1 MTSHSVCRAWAP
13 VFSSI
18 LHRQDICQKEAA
30 TGTHCHVDDPV
41 KVKEGGITSHIY
53 AYLRAM
59 EREGTW
65 YAVDAWI
72 TDLSGRE
79 RLAESTFLVPA
90 MEPELDIENYTWEW
104 DMLLRMFVV
113 CCVQPEA
120 ASNVAIIGTVNEE
133 HERDSG
139 SGGQTVEGSG
149 NGEDHYRDTDILIDR
164 ESRASQEE
172 PAMDRE
178 RIDALLKPE
187 NFNWADEDDDEVSE
201 ETLHSQSQV
210 ETDAEPIRVNI
221 PGGPLIVDS
230 SQIRCQTPE
239 PGQESQTR
247 EDEDPFPVPHVEESE
262 DQMLRA
268 NVEAEFSYR
277 DQMTAWASTT
287 GWNIHHFNW
296 FGEAVYEYS
305 DTPPA
310 VSLWYIVSEPKVS
323 RLYDEMR
330 VQAILTRALKFIDPV
345 IYYGRDWRDMRR
357 RGQDFIRAVTG
368 NVFKCYTLHGMWR
381 EDQNHFDEG
390 TRIDEGIMESYGTEE
405 YVIANGFTVH
415 SAVMNRA
422 ERANAQKS
430 LFERQRSI
438 DPWRHSSIVRQ
449 SRIYALSPLR
459 SCTNVDEKWDDE
471 DEIVNNTPAIDH
483 GLYTITE
490 ELGERN
496 GTAVSSARG
505 IVAHTERPYL
515 QVENI
520 SGSTSAGDLE
530 NNQVLNNYLSS
541 SLQVVPGDH
550 KCPPDP
556 HNVPRGR
563 VRSKFHSLPKLVT
576 PFSSVAASL
585 DSSEE
590 KMVRQ
595 ENSDVDPDNDA
606 DARGVSKQ
614 VMVEKQNPVSG
625 VLQAKKLESPP
636 DPHNIPRVRE
646 RLKCHNL
653 PKLITPFSFLPAV
666 VSPAVVS
673 PAIVSPAIDP
683 KDVHSHDQGGHDSL
697 AEVPGLVSPQREC
710 KPVLSSSTGTVND
723 TELVG
728 STSENP
734 VQTEGGQPITKWSGD
749 GLEEDVK
756 STQSRQHKPRLSW
769 KRFAGHIGRVF
780 GTETSA
786 EAAKVRPGQKLQNT
800 PSTPGAK
807 SPSKSKPHHYIRRA
821 VDSILERLFVSC

>member
-30 TGTHCHVDDPV
+30 TGTQCHVDDPV
-41 KVKEGGITSHIY
+41 KVKENGITSHIY

-79 RLAESTFLVPA
+79 KLAESTFLVPA
-90 MEPELDIENYTWEW
+90 MEPELNIGDYTWEW

-113 CCVQPEA
+113 CCVLPEETSDA
-120 ASNVAIIGTVNEE
+120 AIIGTVSEE

-139 SGGQTVEGSG
+139 RIGQTVEEGSD
-149 NGEDHYRDTDILIDR
+149 NGEGRFRDEDILLDR
-164 ESRASQEE
+164 ESCVSQQET
-172 PAMDRE
+172 AMDPE
-178 RIDALLKPE
+178 RIAALLKLE
-187 NFNWADEDDDEVSE
+187 YFNWADEDDDEVSE
-201 ETLHSQSQV
+201 ENLRSPSQV

-221 PGGPLIVDS
+221 PGGPLIFDS

-239 PGQESQTR
+239 PGQEPQTR
-247 EDEDPFPVPHVEESE
+247 EDEDPFPVAHVEESE
-262 DQMLRA
+262 EQMLQA

-345 IYYGRDWRDMRR
+345 VYYGRDWRYLRR
-357 RGQDFIRAVTG
+357 RGQDFIRTVTG

-390 TRIDEGIMESYGTEE
+390 TRMDEGIMESYGTEE

-415 SAVMNRA
+415 PAVMNRP

-430 LFERQRSI
+430 LFERKRCI
-438 DPWRHSSIVRQ
+438 DPWRHSSTVRQ

-459 SCTNVDEKWDDE
+459 SCTSVDEKWDDE
-471 DEIVNNTPAIDH
+471 DEIVKNTPAIDQ

-496 GTAVSSARG
+496 DTAVSSARG
-505 IVAHTERPYL
+505 IVACPARPCL
-515 QVENI
+515 QVDNI
-520 SGSTSAGDLE
+520 SASTSAGDLE
-530 NNQVLNNYLSS
+530 NDQVRDDYLYS
-541 SLQVVPGDH
+541 SLNIVSADH
-550 KCPPDP
+550 RCPPDP

-563 VRSKFHSLPKLVT
+563 VRSKLHSLPKLVT
-576 PFSSVAASL
+576 PFSSVAAPPAI

-590 KMVRQ
+590 EMVRQ
-595 ENSDVDPDNDA
+595 ENSNVNTDNDA
-606 DARGVSKQ
+606 DARGLSKP
-614 VMVEKQNPVSG
+614 VMVEKQNPISA
-625 VLQAKKLESPP
+625 VLQPNKLGSP

-653 PKLITPFSFLPAV
+653 PKLITPFSF
-666 VSPAVVS
+666 SPAVVS
-673 PAIVSPAIDP
+673 PTIEP
-683 KDVHSHDQGGHDSL
+683 KDVHSRDQGGHDNP
-697 AEVPGLVSPQREC
+697 AEVPGLILPQREC
-710 KPVLSSSTGTVND
+710 KPALSCPTGTVND
-723 TELVG
+723 TESVE

-734 VQTEGGQPITKWSGD
+734 VQAEGDQPITKLSGD

-756 STQSRQHKPRLSW
+756 SIQSRQYKPRLSW
-769 KRFAGHIGRVF
+769 KRFAGRISRVF
-780 GTETSA
+780 GTKTSA
-786 EAAKVRPGQKLQNT
+786 EAAKVRPGQKMQNT
-800 PSTPGAK
+800 PSTPGVK
-807 SPSKSKPHHYIRRA
+807 SQSKSKSHHCIPRA
-821 VDSILERLFVSC
+821 VNSMLERLFVSC